1 MNDPIL
7 HAKTKHIELH
17 HRYIREKVEQN
28 AIEVGYIPTQEQD
41 ADNFT
46 KLLGKTKFQ
55 TLRKRIGIYNLEF
68 FKKIVIYCSR
78 V

>member
-17 HRYIREKVEQN
+17 HHYIREKVKKN
-28 AIEVGYIPTQEQD
+28 VIEVVYIPNQEQD
-41 ADNFT
+41 VDNFT

-55 TLRKRIGIYNLEF
+55 TLRNKNGIYNLEEF
-68 FKKIVIYCSR
+68 FKL
-78 V
+78 